1 MIHDKNCWDA
11 QTYDEVSRLVQYRW
25 GQQILEWRKWNGNE
39 TVMDAGCGSGLI
51 SKLLAQ
57 KVPRGKVYAVD
68 VDSNMIR
75 QAKSNLKGLEN
86 VELVEADFAHVK
98 LPTKLDVIFSN
109 AALHWVHD
117 HAQVFQHF
125 WDMLNCDETKGGQL
139 LIQCGGY
146 GNLQR
151 ILAILRR
158 VMEFNE
164 FKEYFTSFNQS
175 WYFAKPDD
183 TSKLLGEIGYVS
195 TKIHLHNDCVN
206 LIDRE
211 IYSRFVKTVIMK
223 PFLERLPDD
232 DKLRNRY
239 LELFLQ
245 EVEKSSASISSNKS
259 QTPWSLDYVRLNII
273 ADKL

>member
-1 MIHDKNCWDA
+1 
-11 QTYDEVSRLVQYRW
+11 
-25 GQQILEWRKWNGNE
+25 
-39 TVMDAGCGSGLI
+39 MDAGCGSGLLG
-51 SKLLAQ
+51 KLLAK

-75 QAKSNLKGLEN
+75 QAKRNLKGLEN
-86 VELVEADFAHVK
+86 VELVESDFTHVK

-117 HAQVFQHF
+117 HAQVFKHF

-151 ILAILRR
+151 ILAMLRR

-164 FKEYFTSFNQS
+164 FKEYFASFNQS

-183 TSKLLGEIGYVS
+183 TSKLLGEMGYVS
-195 TKIHLHNDCVN
+195 TKIHLHDDCVN
-206 LIDRE
+206 LNDRE

-223 PFLERLPDD
+223 PFLERLPD

-273 ADKL
+273 AYKL